1 MASGSPSIQSD
12 VPFENPFSIE
22 DLQVFDTETLSKMLA
37 HHSFGLTSE
46 QLARS
51 MHDAPDLLIK
61 NIEQAIPDEQRAQ
74 FIQELHAP
82 LPIAEVESS
91 RRQILN
97 ALFWELIYWRTPEY
111 YEELTEGERLHPG
124 IFQHLEPDLWQKT
137 VLDAGAGSGRA
148 TFECARYGAAQVYAV
163 EPSPGLLRLLRRKI
177 ASESDR
183 SHLIPLSGAF
193 EALPLDDNSVD
204 TAISCSAF
212 TANDEQGGEP
222 GLAELRRVTRS
233 GGKIAIVWPR
243 TQDHDWLKQH
253 GFHYVSLPV
262 HTEMRVYF
270 RSLQIALHC
279 ARLFYAHNEAVMRYI
294 LTIQEPEIPFS
305 IIGMNPPRD
314 YFWCEVHK

>member
-12 VPFENPFSIE
+12 VPFENPFRIE
-22 DLQVFDTETLSKMLA
+22 DLQVFDTETLSKMLV
-37 HHSFGLTSE
+37 HNCFGLTSQ

-61 NIEQAIPDEQRAQ
+61 TIEQAIPDEQRAQ
-74 FIQELHAP
+74 FMQELHTP
-82 LPIAEVESS
+82 LSIAEMEAS
-91 RRQILN
+91 RHQILN
-97 ALFWELIYWRTPEY
+97 ALFWELVYWRTPEY

-148 TFECARYGAAQVYAV
+148 SFECARYGATRMYTV
-163 EPSPGLLRLLRRKI
+163 EPSPGLLRLLRHKV
-177 ASESDR
+177 AAQVDPSQFV
-183 SHLIPLSGAF
+183 PLSGSF

-233 GGKIAIVWPR
+233 GGKIAIIWPR
-243 TQDHDWLKQH
+243 TEDHEWFKQH

-262 HTEMRVYF
+262 STEMRVYF
-270 RSLQIALHC
+270 RSLKTALHC

-305 IIGMNPPRD
+305 VIGMNPPRD